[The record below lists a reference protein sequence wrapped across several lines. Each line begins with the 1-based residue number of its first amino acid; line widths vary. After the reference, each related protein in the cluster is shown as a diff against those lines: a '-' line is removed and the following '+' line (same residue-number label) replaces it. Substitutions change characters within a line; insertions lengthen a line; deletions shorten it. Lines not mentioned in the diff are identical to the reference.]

1 MHVQGREKRARH
13 GNGPRPVVPR
23 LLAPAALAPVAL
35 APVALRGPALSAAG
49 CGGDD
54 GASPRASH
62 ASRPATT
69 SAPTG
74 VRVPQIAGVEI
85 DHARHRAE
93 RVGLTLAVSGYVGKY
108 GNGRYNVRCV
118 KVLRQSPV
126 AGERLAK
133 GSAVYVILKECRT
146 PTTAPVPPAGTT

>member
-1 MHVQGREKRARH
+1 MRHACSWSGAASPARYGPPSAVHDRRPWLALALARLRWGRRRLVPRAGGEPRGGRAR
-13 GNGPRPVVPR
+13 RA
-23 LLAPAALAPVAL
+23 APA
-35 APVALRGPALSAAG
+35 R
-49 CGGDD
+49 
-54 GASPRASH
+54 
-62 ASRPATT
+62 
-69 SAPTG
+69 TG

-146 PTTAPVPPAGTT
+146 PKTAPVPPAGTT

>member
-1 MHVQGREKRARH
+1 MHVLREGAATCRGRTRAA
-13 GNGPRPVVPR
+13 PRPR
-23 LLAPAALAPVAL
+23 LLAPALLAAALV
-35 APVALRGPALSAAG
+35 AAG
-49 CGGDD
+49 CGGGDD
-54 GASPRASH
+54 EASLAAARRTRATRLRT
-62 ASRPATT
+62 APAR
-69 SAPTG
+69 TG

-133 GSAVYVILKECRT
+133 GSKVYVILKECRT
-146 PTTAPVPPAGTT
+146 PKTAPVPPAGTT

>member
-1 MHVQGREKRARH
+1 MDDEAPARRARRARATRPRH
-13 GNGPRPVVPR
+13 GRR
-23 LLAPAALAPVAL
+23 
-35 APVALRGPALSAAG
+35 
-49 CGGDD
+49 
-54 GASPRASH
+54 
-62 ASRPATT
+62 
-69 SAPTG
+69 PTG

-133 GSAVYVILKECRT
+133 GSKVYVILKECRT
-146 PTTAPVPPAGTT
+146 PKTAPVPPAGTT

>member
-1 MHVQGREKRARH
+1 MHVLRSGP
-13 GNGPRPVVPR
+13 GPRF
-23 LLAPAALAPVAL
+23 LAPAALAIAL
-35 APVALRGPALSAAG
+35 AAG
-49 CGGDD
+49 CGGGDDD
-54 GASPRASH
+54 GAPSPRPESADH
-62 ASRPATT
+62 GDRAPAA
-69 SAPTG
+69 APAG
-74 VRVPQIAGVEI
+74 VRVPQIAGAEI

-133 GSAVYVILKECRT
+133 GSKVYVILKECRT
-146 PTTAPVPPAGTT
+146 PKTAPVPPAGTT

>member
-1 MHVQGREKRARH
+1 MHVLREGAATCKGRTRAA
-13 GNGPRPVVPR
+13 PRPR
-23 LLAPAALAPVAL
+23 LLAPALLAAALV
-35 APVALRGPALSAAG
+35 AAG
-49 CGGDD
+49 CGGGDD
-54 GASPRASH
+54 EASSSGPANASH
-62 ASRPATT
+62 AAATAPAR
-69 SAPTG
+69 TG

-133 GSAVYVILKECRT
+133 GSKVYVILKECRT
-146 PTTAPVPPAGTT
+146 PKTAPVPPAGTT

>member
-1 MHVQGREKRARH
+1 MHVLRSGP
-13 GNGPRPVVPR
+13 GPRF
-23 LLAPAALAPVAL
+23 LAPAVLAIALAA
-35 APVALRGPALSAAG
+35 GG
-49 CGGDD
+49 CGGGDDD
-54 GASPRASH
+54 GAPSPRPESADH
-62 ASRPATT
+62 GDRAPAA
-69 SAPTG
+69 APAG
-74 VRVPQIAGVEI
+74 VRVPQIAGAEI

-133 GSAVYVILKECRT
+133 GSKVYVILKECRT
-146 PTTAPVPPAGTT
+146 PKTAPVPPAGTT

>member
-1 MHVQGREKRARH
+1 MHLLSQARAARTQH
-13 GNGPRPVVPR
+13 
-23 LLAPAALAPVAL
+23 PARSVAL
-35 APVALRGPALSAAG
+35 ACAATALLVAG

-54 GASPRASH
+54 GGERRS
-62 ASRPATT
+62 ATT
-69 SAPTG
+69 SRTASSSTAAPTRPS
-74 VRVPQIAGVEI
+74 VRVPQIAGVEV
-85 DHARHRAE
+85 DHARRRAT

-118 KVLRQSPV
+118 KVLRQSPT

-146 PTTAPVPPAGTT
+146 PSAAPVPPAGTT

>member
-1 MHVQGREKRARH
+1 M
-13 GNGPRPVVPR
+13 
-23 LLAPAALAPVAL
+23 APA
-35 APVALRGPALSAAG
+35 R
-49 CGGDD
+49 
-54 GASPRASH
+54 
-62 ASRPATT
+62 
-69 SAPTG
+69 TG

-146 PTTAPVPPAGTT
+146 PKTAPVPPAGTT